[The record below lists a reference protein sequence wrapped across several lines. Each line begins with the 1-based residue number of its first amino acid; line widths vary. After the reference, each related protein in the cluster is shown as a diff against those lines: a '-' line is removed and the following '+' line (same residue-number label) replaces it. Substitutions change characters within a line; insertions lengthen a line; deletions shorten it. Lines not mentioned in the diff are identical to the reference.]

1 MIILQLAY
9 KVVYMIIIFFL
20 HKVCNV
26 VNLLKDYPSTYPGQI
41 FFVNKI
47 DLKKN
52 CFEFNIVQLI
62 DFLFT

>member
-41 FFVNKI
+41 FLVNKI
-47 DLKKN
+47 DLKKK

>member
-9 KVVYMIIIFFL
+9 KVVYMIINFFL

-47 DLKKN
+47 DLKKI
-52 CFEFNIVQLI
+52 CFEINIVQLI